1 VSGAA
6 YIVGIAETTP
16 DPCREDV
23 NTTELVWEAVS
34 AALDDAGIALADVGG
49 AITAS
54 QDFWEGRTISSMA
67 VNEVCGAT
75 FKSESKIAADGA
87 LALLYAS
94 ARIETG
100 LDRLLLVVAHCMESQ
115 ADPHAVEL
123 AAFDPYV
130 QRELD
135 PDETVVAGLQ
145 ARLLDY
151 PVALRARV
159 VEAARRRSPWLDP
172 LPEGAVAASPLTAS
186 PLHELERAP
195 LMDAAC
201 ALVLCDAETAA
212 RLGRPAVRVAGGG
225 TATGR
230 YWVDRDLTRA
240 AELRSALD
248 GALHHAGWDDAPEHI
263 ELSATFAHQA
273 ILFGRELGLG
283 SDGAVVDALEQGQLA
298 PTGGALAGRPGV
310 VAGLSAA
317 AACARALREP
327 GGRALAHGTTGLLAQ
342 SHHFV
347 CLESA

>member
-1 VSGAA
+1 MSGAA
-6 YIVGIAETTP
+6 HIIGIAETTP
-16 DPCREDV
+16 EPRRDDA
-23 NTTELVWEAVS
+23 NTTELAWEAVS
-34 AALDDAGIALADVGG
+34 AALEDAGIALADVDG

-100 LDRLLLVVAHCMESQ
+100 LDRLMLVVAHCKESQ

-159 VEAARRRSPWLDP
+159 VEAARRRSPWLGP
-172 LPEGAVAASPLTAS
+172 LAEGAVAASPLSAS

-225 TATGR
+225 TSTGR

-240 AELRSALD
+240 EELRDALA
-248 GALHHAGWDDAPEHI
+248 GALEHAGWDDAPEHV

-283 SDGAVVDALEQGQLA
+283 SDAAAVDALEHGLLA

-317 AACARALREP
+317 AGCARALRES